1 MSEEIRQR
9 SYGDMSEMP
18 TIKDANK
25 PHMAFLFLVDTS
37 SSMEG
42 EPIRELNDGIN
53 YFRMAANEDKE
64 TRDIADVAIV
74 EFNSGVNV
82 VQPFDSVTEMQEV
95 NLSATGMTSMVS
107 GLRTAL
113 EMVDTRYRL
122 YKATGTQPYLPWI
135 VMITDGMPTDDQN
148 GAMDEVREELRRLD
162 KEDKVRL
169 WVLAVKG
176 ANLNYL
182 YTLCNEKR
190 LVYIKDYDFKKFFDW
205 ANKSKRAIS
214 VSSPGESY
222 QMQELPENVKIVTEE
237 IAKNETP
244 PADWA

>member
-1 MSEEIRQR
+1 MSDEIRQR

-95 NLSATGMTSMVS
+95 NLSATGMTSM
-107 GLRTAL
+107 
-113 EMVDTRYRL
+113 
-122 YKATGTQPYLPWI
+122 
-135 VMITDGMPTDDQN
+135 
-148 GAMDEVREELRRLD
+148 AMDEVREELRRLD

-237 IAKNETP
+237 IAKNDKKCTIRDDFSHSLWEICIFSFIWSFTLFFVLI
-244 PADWA
+244 WTLS